1 MFKLRLIVNLW
12 EKNGENGNAEWK
24 ANYQLENSNGKQ
36 QGYYVKL
43 QFAIRIAYFNVQG
56 EMNDVDVD
64 IEKDK

>member
-24 ANYQLENSNGKQ
+24 ANCHLENSNGKQ

-56 EMNDVDVD
+56 EMNDVDT
-64 IEKDK
+64 